1 MPSWSSKQ
9 TVTMTTTTSDRS
21 GLTMLLRDVAL
32 PMALYYVLR
41 SFDVAALWA
50 LLVSAVPPVLRTG
63 YVLARHR
70 RIDPISAFV
79 LAVLLVNGAV
89 AVFSGDARLLLVRSA
104 WIMLPFGVVLLAS
117 LLVGRRPLLFRAA
130 CTLQPARAGDLE
142 RLWGVSAPFRQRW
155 RSATLWWGA
164 GCVLLACAVVVMA
177 FTLPVDVVPFLDTAL
192 TVGSVLLGAKFTR
205 RRMSAGIN
213 RTVDA

>member
-1 MPSWSSKQ
+1 
-9 TVTMTTTTSDRS
+9 MTNTTSDRG

-32 PMALYYVLR
+32 PMALYYALR
-41 SFDVAALWA
+41 SFDVDALWA

-63 YVLARHR
+63 YVLARQR

-79 LAVLLVNGAV
+79 LAVLLINSTV

-104 WIMLPFGVVLLAS
+104 WILLPLGVA
-117 LLVGRRPLLFRAA
+117 LLVSLVAGRRPLLFRAA
-130 CTLQPARAGDLE
+130 ATLQPARAADLE
-142 RLWGVSAPFRQRW
+142 RLWGGSTAFRQRW

-164 GCVLLACAVVVMA
+164 GCLLLACAVVVMA

-192 TVGSVLLGAKFTR
+192 TVGCLLLGAKVTR
-205 RRMSAGIN
+205 RRMTIHQ
-213 RTVDA
+213 TVDA

>member
-1 MPSWSSKQ
+1 
-9 TVTMTTTTSDRS
+9 MTTTTSKRA

-41 SFDVAALWA
+41 SFDVDAVWA
-50 LLVSAVPPVLRTG
+50 LLAGAVLPVLRTG

-70 RIDPISAFV
+70 RIDPVSAFV

-89 AVFSGDARLLLVRSA
+89 AVFSGDPRLLLVRSA
-104 WIMLPFGVVLLAS
+104 WITLPFGVVLLGS
-117 LLVGRRPLLFRAA
+117 LLIGRRPLLFRAA
-130 CTLQPARAGDLE
+130 CTFQPARADDLE
-142 RLWGVSAPFRQRW
+142 RRWGVSAPFRQRW
-155 RSATLWWGA
+155 RSVTLWWGA

-177 FTLPVDVVPFLDTAL
+177 FTLPVDVVPFLETAL
-192 TVGSVLLGAKFTR
+192 TIGSVVLGVKLTR
-205 RRMSAGIN
+205 QRMSIH

>member
-1 MPSWSSKQ
+1 
-9 TVTMTTTTSDRS
+9 MTNTTSDRG

-41 SFDVAALWA
+41 SFDVDALWA
-50 LLVSAVPPVLRTG
+50 PLAGAVLPALRTG
-63 YVLARHR
+63 YVLVRHR
-70 RIDPISAFV
+70 RIDPVSAFV

-104 WIMLPFGVVLLAS
+104 WITLPLGVVMLVS

-177 FTLPVDVVPFLDTAL
+177 FTLPVDVVPILDTVL
-192 TVGSVLLGAKFTR
+192 TIGTVVLGVKFTR
-205 RRMSAGIN
+205 QRMGIN

>member
-1 MPSWSSKQ
+1 
-9 TVTMTTTTSDRS
+9 MTNTTSDRG
-21 GLTMLLRDVAL
+21 GLMMLLRDVAL
-32 PMALYYVLR
+32 PMALFYVLR
-41 SFDVAALWA
+41 SFDVDALWA

-70 RIDPISAFV
+70 RIDPVSAFV
-79 LAVLLVNGAV
+79 LTVLLVNGAV

-104 WIMLPFGVVLLAS
+104 WITLPLGVVMLVS
-117 LLVGRRPLLFRAA
+117 LLVGRRPLLFRAVCA
-130 CTLQPARAGDLE
+130 LQPARAGDLE
-142 RLWGVSAPFRQRW
+142 RLWGLSPAFRQRW

-177 FTLPVDVVPFLDTAL
+177 FTLPVDIVPILDTAL
-192 TVGSVLLGAKFTR
+192 TAGSVLLGAKITR
-205 RRMSAGIN
+205 ARMSVGIN

>member
-1 MPSWSSKQ
+1 M
-9 TVTMTTTTSDRS
+9 VNTTSDRG

-41 SFDVAALWA
+41 SFEVDALWA

-63 YVLARHR
+63 YVLVRHR
-70 RIDPISAFV
+70 RIDPVSAFV
-79 LAVLLVNGAV
+79 LAVLLVNAAV

-104 WIMLPFGVVLLAS
+104 WLTLPLGAVMLAS
-117 LLVGRRPLLFRAA
+117 LVVGRRPLLFRAVCA
-130 CTLQPARAGDLE
+130 LQPARAGSLD
-142 RLWGVSAPFRQRW
+142 RLWGVSRAFRERW

-164 GCVLLACAVVVMA
+164 GCLLLGCAVVVMA
-177 FTLPVDVVPFLDTAL
+177 FTLPVDVVPFLDSVL
-192 TVGSVLLGAKFTR
+192 TVGSVLLGVKLTR
-205 RRMSAGIN
+205 QRLGIN

>member
-1 MPSWSSKQ
+1 
-9 TVTMTTTTSDRS
+9 MTTTNSKRA

-41 SFDVAALWA
+41 FFGVDALWA
-50 LLVSAVPPVLRTG
+50 LLVGAVPPVLRTG

-70 RIDPISAFV
+70 RIDPVSAFV
-79 LAVLLVNGAV
+79 LTVLLINCAV

-104 WIMLPFGVVLLAS
+104 WITLPLGVALLGS
-117 LLVGRRPLLFRAA
+117 LLVGRRPLLFRVA
-130 CTLQPARAGDLE
+130 CTFRPERAGELE
-142 RLWGVSAPFRQRW
+142 QLWGRSSAFRQRW

-177 FTLPVDVVPFLDTAL
+177 FTLPVDVVPFLETAL
-192 TVGSVLLGAKFTR
+192 TVVAVVLGVKFTR
-205 RRMSAGIN
+205 QRMGVN
-213 RTVDA
+213 RTVNA

>member
-1 MPSWSSKQ
+1 
-9 TVTMTTTTSDRS
+9 MTTTNSKRA

-41 SFDVAALWA
+41 SFDVDALWA
-50 LLVSAVPPVLRTG
+50 LLVGAVPPVLRTG

-70 RIDPISAFV
+70 RIDPVSAFV
-79 LAVLLVNGAV
+79 LTVLLINCAV

-104 WIMLPFGVVLLAS
+104 WITLPLGVAMLGS
-117 LLVGRRPLLFRAA
+117 LLVGERPLLFRAV
-130 CTLQPARAGDLE
+130 CTFQPERAGDLE
-142 RLWGVSAPFRQRW
+142 QLWGLSPAFRQRW
-155 RSATLWWGA
+155 RSVTLWWGA

-177 FTLPVDVVPFLDTAL
+177 FTLPVDVVPFLETAL
-192 TVGSVLLGAKFTR
+192 TVVAVVFGVKLTR
-205 RRMSAGIN
+205 QRMPIH

>member
-1 MPSWSSKQ
+1 
-9 TVTMTTTTSDRS
+9 MTTTTGDRG

-41 SFDVAALWA
+41 SFDVDALWA
-50 LLVSAVPPVLRTG
+50 LLAGAVLPLLRTG

-70 RIDPISAFV
+70 RIDPVSAFV

-104 WIMLPFGVVLLAS
+104 WITLPLGVVMLVSLLA
-117 LLVGRRPLLFRAA
+117 GRRPLLFRAV

-177 FTLPVDVVPFLDTAL
+177 FTLPVDIVPILDTVL
-192 TVGSVLLGAKFTR
+192 TVGTVVFGVKLTR
-205 RRMSAGIN
+205 QRMGIH
-213 RTVDA
+213 RTVDAR

>member
-1 MPSWSSKQ
+1 
-9 TVTMTTTTSDRS
+9 MTNPMRDRG

-41 SFDVAALWA
+41 SFDVDALWA
-50 LLVSAVPPVLRTG
+50 LLVSAVPPVVRSG
-63 YVLARHR
+63 YVLVRHR
-70 RIDPISAFV
+70 RIDPISGFV
-79 LAVLLVNGAV
+79 LAVLLINCAV

-104 WIMLPFGVVLLAS
+104 WITLPLGAVMLAS
-117 LLVGRRPLLFRAA
+117 VVFGRRPLLFRAA
-130 CTLQPARAGDLE
+130 CTLQPARAADLE

-155 RSATLWWGA
+155 RTVTLWWGA

-192 TVGSVLLGAKFTR
+192 TVAAVVLGAKLTR
-205 RRMSAGIN
+205 RRMTPGIN
-213 RTVDA
+213 RTVDV

>member
-1 MPSWSSKQ
+1 MAN
-9 TVTMTTTTSDRS
+9 TTSDRG

-41 SFDVAALWA
+41 SFDVDALWA
-50 LLVSAVPPVLRTG
+50 LLAGAVLPALRTG
-63 YVLARHR
+63 YVLVRHR
-70 RIDPISAFV
+70 RIDPVSAFV

-89 AVFSGDARLLLVRSA
+89 AVFSDDARLLLVRSA
-104 WIMLPFGVVLLAS
+104 WITLPLGVVMLVSLLA
-117 LLVGRRPLLFRAA
+117 GRRPLLFRAA

-177 FTLPVDVVPFLDTAL
+177 FTLPVDVVPILDTVL
-192 TVGSVLLGAKFTR
+192 TIGTVVLGVKFTR
-205 RRMSAGIN
+205 QRMGIN

>member
-1 MPSWSSKQ
+1 M
-9 TVTMTTTTSDRS
+9 VNTTSDR
-21 GLTMLLRDVAL
+21 GGPAMLLRDIAL

-41 SFDVAALWA
+41 SFEVDALWA

-70 RIDPISAFV
+70 RLDPVSAFV

-104 WIMLPFGVVLLAS
+104 WITLPLGVVLLAS
-117 LLVGRRPLLFRAA
+117 LVAGRRPLLFRAVCA
-130 CTLQPARAGDLE
+130 LQPARAEHLE
-142 RLWGVSAPFRQRW
+142 GLWGLSRSFRARW

-164 GCVLLACAVVVMA
+164 GCLLLGCAVVVLA
-177 FTLPVDVVPFLDTAL
+177 FTLPVDVVPVLDTAL
-192 TVGSVLLGAKFTR
+192 TAGSVLLGVKLTR
-205 RRMSAGIN
+205 RRLGVQ
-213 RTVDA
+213 RTADA

>member
-1 MPSWSSKQ
+1 
-9 TVTMTTTTSDRS
+9 
-21 GLTMLLRDVAL
+21 MLLRDVAL

-41 SFDVAALWA
+41 SFDVDALWA
-50 LLVSAVPPVLRTG
+50 LLAGAVLPALRTG
-63 YVLARHR
+63 YVLVRHR
-70 RIDPISAFV
+70 RIDPVSTFV
-79 LAVLLVNGAV
+79 LTVLLVNSAV

-104 WIMLPFGVVLLAS
+104 WITLPLGVVMLVS

-142 RLWGVSAPFRQRW
+142 RMWGVSAAFRQRW
-155 RSATLWWGA
+155 RTATLWWGA

-177 FTLPVDVVPFLDTAL
+177 FTLPVDIVPILDTAL
-192 TVGSVLLGAKFTR
+192 TIGTVVLGVKFTR
-205 RRMSAGIN
+205 QRMGIN

>member
-1 MPSWSSKQ
+1 M
-9 TVTMTTTTSDRS
+9 VNTTSDRA
-21 GLTMLLRDVAL
+21 GLTMLLRDAAL

-41 SFDVAALWA
+41 SFEVGALWA

-63 YVLARHR
+63 YVLVRHR

-79 LAVLLVNGAV
+79 LAVLLVNATV
-89 AVFSGDARLLLVRSA
+89 AVLSGDARLLLVRSA
-104 WIMLPFGVVLLAS
+104 SITLPLGAVMLAS
-117 LLVGRRPLLFRAA
+117 LVVGRRPLLFRAA
-130 CTLQPARAGDLE
+130 CTFQPARAESLD
-142 RLWGVSAPFRQRW
+142 RLWGVSRAFRERW

-164 GCVLLACAVVVMA
+164 GCLLLGCVVVVLA

-192 TVGSVLLGAKFTR
+192 TVGSVLLGVKLTR
-205 RRMSAGIN
+205 QRLGIN

>member
-1 MPSWSSKQ
+1 
-9 TVTMTTTTSDRS
+9 MTTTTSDRG

-41 SFDVAALWA
+41 SFDVDALWA

-70 RIDPISAFV
+70 RIDPLSAFV
-79 LAVLLVNGAV
+79 LAVLLINGAV
-89 AVFSGDARLLLVRSA
+89 AVFSGDPRLLLVRSA
-104 WIMLPFGVVLLAS
+104 WITLPLGVAMLGS

-130 CTLQPARAGDLE
+130 CTLQPARARELDQ
-142 RLWGVSAPFRQRW
+142 LWGLSPAFRQRW
-155 RSATLWWGA
+155 RTATLGWGA

-177 FTLPVDVVPFLDTAL
+177 FTLPVDVVPFLETAL
-192 TVGSVLLGAKFTR
+192 TVGSAVLGVKITR
-205 RRMSAGIN
+205 QRMGIN

>member
-1 MPSWSSKQ
+1 
-9 TVTMTTTTSDRS
+9 MTNTTSDRG
-21 GLTMLLRDVAL
+21 GLTMLLRDAAL

-41 SFDVAALWA
+41 SFEVAALWA

-79 LAVLLVNGAV
+79 LAVLVVNGAV
-89 AVFSGDARLLLVRSA
+89 AVLSGDARLLLVRSA
-104 WIMLPFGVVLLAS
+104 WITLPLGVVMLVS

-130 CTLQPARAGDLE
+130 CTFQPARAGDLE
-142 RLWGVSAPFRQRW
+142 RLWGLSAAFRQRW
-155 RSATLWWGA
+155 RSATLAWGA

-177 FTLPVDVVPFLDTAL
+177 FTLPVDIVPFLDTAL
-192 TVGSVLLGAKFTR
+192 TAAVVLLGVKLTR